1 MRYELRKLTTQIRL
15 TLNFQT
21 RFRLNIK
28 VTNLILIA
36 KNERSEKETK
46 LEIQSILLS

>member
-1 MRYELRKLTTQIRL
+1 MRCELRKLTTQIRL

-21 RFRLNIK
+21 RFRSNIR
-28 VTNLILIA
+28 VTSLILIA
-36 KNERSEKETK
+36 KNERSETEAK